1 MTNFDYTVE
10 PTELRQNVIYY
21 GVYHIGCAI
30 IFQFIAPLFVLI
42 IANLMIL
49 KQLLKDSHQRSSIAN
64 EHGFQRIT
72 NLMMLRPL
80 NRPNTCPSSAS
91 NVESVPGPVLISN
104 PSSRQRRHKTQVDRA
119 KVTLAIC
126 GIFIFCHLFKWVL
139 NIYELYVHLSTY
151 NLSEEETEERF
162 RELQSNW
169 FGTVVNISN
178 TLVVLNSSI
187 NFYVYVL
194 KVCWGT

>member
-1 MTNFDYTVE
+1 MGSE
-10 PTELRQNVIYY
+10 MCIR
-21 GVYHIGCAI
+21 
-30 IFQFIAPLFVLI
+30 
-42 IANLMIL
+42 
-49 KQLLKDSHQRSSIAN
+49 DSSHRRSSISN

-80 NRPNTCPSSAS
+80 NKPNPCPTSAT
-91 NVESVPGPVLISN
+91 NVESVPGPILMSN
-104 PSSRQRRHKTQVDRA
+104 QSSRQRRQRTQVDRA

-126 GIFIFCHLFKWVL
+126 GVFIFCHLFKWVL

-162 RELQSNW
+162 KELQSNW

-187 NFYVYVL
+187 NFYVYIL
-194 KVCWGT
+194 KVCWAT